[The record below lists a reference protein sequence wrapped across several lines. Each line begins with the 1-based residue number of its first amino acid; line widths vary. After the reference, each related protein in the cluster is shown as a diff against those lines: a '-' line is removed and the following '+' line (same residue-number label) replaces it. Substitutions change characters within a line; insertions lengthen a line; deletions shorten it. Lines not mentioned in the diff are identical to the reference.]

1 MGFKRT
7 SEGRVFFQ
15 GADNN
20 DSEQGAQSRPN
31 GFSGPAN
38 APAGGGVS
46 SAQMQ
51 TQIVTLLKTLN
62 ERLKA
67 TQADR
72 NKMAKELEAYRSLL
86 EDLEQKS
93 QRSERAYMELERK
106 LSTSPQGGANNK
118 AELIAREALKEL
130 QETRKLLLELEDKA
144 ERADRGVSGLKNE
157 ILETRK
163 LSNQLIG
170 KQTSLEKFSLEQAE
184 KLADSS
190 TSFSALVTRLKD
202 TEQKQQDL
210 GEKVD
215 LATAEQARLM
225 RKLDKAVEDRARFV
239 RKIERIEEAVIQNRE
254 QLNAKA
260 MVLLT
265 DQGKGGMGLGFDDES
280 ELQAQLS
287 ALQAQTGHLGAQ
299 AQPAH
304 HYAAD
309 LPWWRKPYRM
319 QAAGLGVVVVAALL
333 GGWAISELQKPSLP
347 DFNTLSAEETSAEA
361 PPVQTAAPEAEQPQT
376 ATEEKPLDMAAMDW
390 SVDTNVAQPETQAPE
405 QGTPTTPTTDV
416 EIAPAPLTHDDIGTL
431 DLSKPEDVERLLD
444 VDSQTAGQA
453 LNAIEPTTPSPV
465 DTKAADDV
473 KKAQA
478 EIAKENIK
486 VDPANLKS
494 PEGLITPD
502 ASLPEVV
509 KQIENKAF
517 EGMPEAQHDLAAIY
531 TAGHGGVKQDYKRAA
546 FWFEQAADRGIANAA
561 YNLGV
566 LHHQGLGTKA
576 DLEKALTWYRKAAAM
591 GHPEAQYNLGIA
603 YIEGIG
609 VGYDPVKAT
618 AYFKNAADQN
628 IMEAAYNLGLIY
640 ENGLLGNAK
649 PDEALVWYKTAAD
662 QGSPEARQA
671 LEQLAKSL
679 NIKLEDVNRLAESM
693 KVIKKSDAAPLEA
706 PTRVASKAPVER
718 AQPQAPQQQV
728 IAAVAPSKQAITAQV
743 QEYLMR
749 MGLYP
754 GPSDGVMGPL
764 TGDSIRSYQKMHGL
778 NADGLATQELLTHM
792 LASAST
798 SEEGADEQGSREF

>member
-20 DSEQGAQSRPN
+20 DSEQQGAQNRSN
-31 GFSGPAN
+31 GISGPVN
-38 APAGGGVS
+38 SPSGIS
-46 SAQMQ
+46 SANMQ

-86 EDLEQKS
+86 EGLDQKS

-106 LSTSPQGGANNK
+106 LSSSPQGAANNK

-144 ERADRGVSGLKNE
+144 ERADRGVSAMKSE
-157 ILETRK
+157 MLEARK

-170 KQTSLEKFSLEQAE
+170 KQTSLEKFALEQAE
-184 KLADSS
+184 RLADSS
-190 TSFSALVTRLKD
+190 TTFSALVTRLKD

-210 GEKVD
+210 GEKVE

-239 RKIERIEEAVIQNRE
+239 RKIERIEEAVIQTRE
-254 QLNAKA
+254 HLNAKA

-265 DQGKGGMGLGFDDES
+265 DQGKGGMGLGLDDAD

-287 ALQAQTGHLGAQ
+287 ALQAQTGNLGAQ
-299 AQPAH
+299 PQTANL
-304 HYAAD
+304 YAAE

-319 QAAGLGVVVVAALL
+319 QAAGLGVVVVVALL

-347 DFNTLSAEETSAEA
+347 DFNVITAEKTSAEA
-361 PPVQTAAPEAEQPQT
+361 TPEAEQTQAPRD
-376 ATEEKPLDMAAMDW
+376 AKPLDMAAMDW
-390 SVDTNVAQPETQAPE
+390 SVDTEAAQTETQTPE
-405 QGTPTTPTTDV
+405 QGTEAAPKTS
-416 EIAPAPLTHDDIGTL
+416 EELAPAPLTHDDIGAL

-444 VDSQTAGQA
+444 ADSQTAGQA
-453 LNAIEPTTPSPV
+453 LNAIEPSTPSPV

-473 KKAQA
+473 KQAQV
-478 EIAKENIK
+478 EIAKEKIK
-486 VDPANLKS
+486 IDPANLKS
-494 PEGLITPD
+494 PEGLIKAD
-502 ASLPEVV
+502 SSLPEVV
-509 KQIENKAF
+509 KQIESKGF
-517 EGMPEAQHDLAAIY
+517 EGVPEAQHDLAAIY

-566 LHHQGLGTKA
+566 LHHQGLGTIA

-618 AYFKNAADQN
+618 AYFKNAADQD

-693 KVIKKSDAAPLEA
+693 KVIKKSDASPLDA
-706 PTRVASKAPVER
+706 PTRVASKAPASR
-718 AQPQAPQQQV
+718 SQPQAPQEEV
-728 IAAVAPSKQAITAQV
+728 VAAVVPSKQAITAQV
-743 QEYLMR
+743 QEYLIR
-749 MGLYP
+749 LGLYP

-778 NADGLATQELLTHM
+778 NPDGLATQGLLSHM

-798 SEEGADEQGSREF
+798 SDEGPDEQGSREY